1 MKILQICLTAMLILL
16 QIAGLAQQKK
26 AFLIGIGTY
35 PAGSGWKN
43 LSSDN
48 DMVYLRQAL
57 ELYGF
62 AGQQVTLIQNEA
74 ATYKGIQQAMAAF
87 VAGVKPGDV
96 IWLHFSGHGQQITDD
111 NGDEADGYDES
122 WVCYDAASSFNNV
135 TYRGNNHLRDDE
147 VDRWIREMT
156 AKAGPTGSILV
167 TIDACHSGTATRSQR
182 LGAARGVPTPFKIPK
197 SGQGTL
203 RNNFGQS
210 GEFLEQPAHKTANV
224 VVISASAPT
233 QINYETTDDNQQGV
247 GALSFA
253 LAKSLTRL
261 PQDCTY
267 YDLYIRTKAMLQA
280 ENPGQ
285 LPHLEGN
292 AAQKLFSGRFAQAA
306 TTRYIDRW
314 TSDTTFLITQGS
326 LHGLMPGTEITLLNS
341 QKRPIAVAVVHKCA
355 LAESEAVVQLALD
368 KKEPYSYEI
377 AAQPAAAYQLNV
389 WIDKEELPD
398 ALYRQLQQY
407 LKGLAFVKLS
417 VHADAF
423 VSYAADSGIILTGKE
438 AVARQHRMLK
448 PRQPLQAEDLTWLKT
463 TLQALARAAYM
474 RRLPEGGPL
483 EGGVVW
489 RITNQAGHNASDSNL
504 VLKKG
509 DTFTMMLHN
518 KTKKPLYFALVNLL
532 PDGRVQILLPTEGS
546 FAEDFSLQPGE
557 RYEIT
562 DNKVEEDLPAGTE
575 YLKILVSHTP
585 FDIRPAFVPGTTR
598 STKPAS
604 WELALQ
610 EIMEAQPEEKRQ
622 TRSAEVNEITLLTQS
637 FRIAEN

>member
-1 MKILQICLTAMLILL
+1 MTTFLLTQVA
-16 QIAGLAQQKK
+16 AFAQQKK
-26 AFLIGIGTY
+26 AFLIGIGAY
-35 PAGSGWKN
+35 PQGSGWKQ

-48 DMVYLRQAL
+48 DMVYLQQAL
-57 ELYGF
+57 GLYGF
-62 AGQQVTLIQNEA
+62 SKHQVVLLQNEA
-74 ATYKGIQQAMAAF
+74 ATYKGIQQAMASF
-87 VAGVKPGDV
+87 IAGVKPGDV

-122 WVCYDAASSFNNV
+122 WVCYDAAASFNNV

-147 VDRWIREMT
+147 VNRWIKEMS

-203 RNNFGQS
+203 RNNFGHT
-210 GEFLEQPAHKTANV
+210 GEFLEQPTHKAANV

-233 QINYETTDDNQQGV
+233 QINYETIDDNAQGV

-253 LAKSLTRL
+253 LAKALTRL
-261 PQDCTY
+261 PQGSTY
-267 YDLYIRTKAMLQA
+267 HDLYIRTKTMIQA

-285 LPHLEGN
+285 LPHIEGD
-292 AAQKLFSGRFAQAA
+292 ASQKLFSGMFAQPN

-314 TSDTTFLITQGS
+314 ISDTTFLITQGS
-326 LHGLMPGTEITLLNS
+326 LHGLMPGTELTLLNS
-341 QKRPIAVAVVHKCA
+341 DRKPVAVAVVNQCA
-355 LAESEAVVQLALD
+355 LAESQAVVRLTLN
-368 KKEPYSYEI
+368 KNEPYSYEI
-377 AAQPAAAYQLNV
+377 ATQPAAAYQLNV
-389 WIDKEELPD
+389 WLDKEELPD
-398 ALYRQLQQY
+398 ALYKQLEQY
-407 LKGLAFVKLS
+407 LKELAFVKLS
-417 VHADAF
+417 VHADVF

-438 AVARQHRMLK
+438 AIARQHRMLK
-448 PRQPLQAEDLTWLKT
+448 PWQPMQANDLNWLKT
-463 TLQALARAAYM
+463 SLQALARAAYM

-483 EGGVVW
+483 EAGVIW
-489 RITNQAGHNASDSNL
+489 RITNNAGANATDSNL

-509 DTFTMMLHN
+509 DTFTMLLHN
-518 KTKKPLYFALVNLL
+518 KTKKPIYFALVNLL

-562 DNKVEEDLPAGTE
+562 DNKVEEDLPEGTE

-585 FDIRPAFVPGTTR
+585 FDIRPAFVPGATR
-598 STKPAS
+598 STKPTS

-610 EIMEAQPEEKRQ
+610 EVIQARPEAERQ
-622 TRSAEVNEITLLTQS
+622 TRNAGVNEITVLTQS
-637 FRIAEN
+637 FRIVAN

>member
-1 MKILQICLTAMLILL
+1 MCYISRILVITFLLI
-16 QIAGLAQQKK
+16 QFAAFAQQKK
-26 AFLIGIGTY
+26 AMLIGIGAY
-35 PAGSGWKN
+35 PQGSGWKH

-48 DMVYLRQAL
+48 DMVYLQQAL
-57 ELYGF
+57 GLYGF
-62 AGQQVTLIQNEA
+62 SHQQITLLQNEA
-74 ATYKGIQQAMAAF
+74 ATYKGIQQAIAAF
-87 VAGVKPGDV
+87 IAGVTAGDV

-122 WVCYDAASSFNNV
+122 WVCYDAAASFNNV

-147 VDRWIREMT
+147 VDRWIKEMS
-156 AKAGPTGSILV
+156 AKAGPTGGILV

-203 RNNFGQS
+203 RNNFGNT
-210 GEFLEQPAHKTANV
+210 GEFLEQPADKAANV

-233 QINYETTDDNQQGV
+233 QINYETTDDKAEGV

-253 LAKSLTRL
+253 LAKTLTRL
-261 PQDCTY
+261 PQGSTY
-267 YDLYIRTKAMLQA
+267 HDLYIRTKAMLQA

-314 TSDTTFLITQGS
+314 ISDSTFLITQGS
-326 LHGLMPGTEITLLNS
+326 LHGLMPGTELTLLNS
-341 QKRPIAVAVVHKCA
+341 ERKPVAVAVVNQCA
-355 LAESEAVVQLALD
+355 LAESQAVVRLALN
-368 KKEPYSYEI
+368 KKEPYSYEV

-438 AVARQHRMLK
+438 AVARQYRMLK
-448 PRQPLQAEDLTWLKT
+448 PRQPMQANDLNWLKT

-483 EGGVVW
+483 EAGVIW
-489 RITNQAGHNASDSNL
+489 RITNKAGANASDSNL

-509 DTFTMMLHN
+509 DTFTMLLHN

-562 DNKVEEDLPAGTE
+562 DNKVEEDLPEGTE

-598 STKPAS
+598 STKPTS

-610 EIMEAQPEEKRQ
+610 EIMEAQPEAERQ
-622 TRSAEVNEITLLTQS
+622 TRSAGVNEITLLTQS